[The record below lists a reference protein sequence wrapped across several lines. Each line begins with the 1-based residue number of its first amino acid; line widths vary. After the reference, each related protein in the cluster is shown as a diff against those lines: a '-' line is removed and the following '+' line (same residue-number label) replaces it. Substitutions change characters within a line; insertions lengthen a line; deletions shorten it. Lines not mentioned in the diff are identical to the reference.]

1 MGKLSRGLKERS
13 MGKEQ
18 EVIVESNVEQK
29 MIKKKV
35 SEMTTCDD
43 NYSVC
48 RDCKHCKKQ
57 IKTIIHRPT
66 SSSLM
71 HLDKVGYACTLKK
84 FGKKEEIVKTLT
96 KKSCVFKEKR

>member
-13 MGKEQ
+13 TGKEQ

-29 MIKKKV
+29 KIKKKA
-35 SEMTTCDD
+35 EKTTCDN

-48 RDCKHCKKQ
+48 KDCKHCKKQ
-57 IKTIIHRPT
+57 MMTIIHRPT

-71 HLDKVGYACTLKK
+71 HLDKVGYACALKK
-84 FGKKEEIVKTLT
+84 FGKKKEIVKTLT